1 MSDAPSWSVTSQ
13 DLSIL
18 IPVAA
23 PIQVGPLLR
32 IASALCGGADARG
45 RAKIIVLGVVEVPDS
60 AMFTE
65 GAARARLQRGL
76 LSRLRR
82 FQPTS
87 NIELRSLV
95 RVSRQVWEGIVDAA
109 REEGANLIMMGWKG
123 WSDSRHSVF
132 GTTVDEVLANAPCDI
147 VVVRGAGRGKIR
159 RILVPVR
166 GGPNAVLAAH
176 LAGIM
181 AERQQ
186 ARITALHVA
195 AVGPGDRN
203 RYRSIPEFDAVL
215 NTLPD
220 QSLVRRIDV
229 AADPVEQAILL
240 QARDHQVIIMGAAAG
255 GPDSATVFGPIT
267 ESVAGTFPGTVM
279 IVKTRL
285 PADLPHEQWERLA
298 PATGPSAAPP
308 LTLTAKVD
316 KWFAENTF
324 DSDEF
329 ENIADLV
336 RLKERQ
342 GITISLGLPALNE
355 AETIGAILAAVKR
368 DLVDRY
374 PLLDEMVVIDSQSQ
388 DRTREIAADLGIPVH
403 IHQETLTKEV
413 GERRGKG
420 EALWKSLHVLR
431 GDIVAWIDTDIRNIH
446 PRFVYGVVGPLLRY
460 PRIQYVKGFYKRP
473 IRVGGSLQSTG
484 GGRVTEL
491 TARPLFNFFF
501 PELSGLIQP
510 LAGEFAGR
518 RPLLEQLPF
527 FTGYGVETGLLIDI
541 LERAGLDAI
550 GQVDLK
556 RRVHRNQGLSTLS
569 GMAFTILQ
577 VVMRRLEE
585 RRRVHLLTDVNTSMK
600 LIQHDPDGF
609 HVEVRALEDM
619 ERPPMKTIPAYWN
632 YRGGAPGQNGNT

>member
-1 MSDAPSWSVTSQ
+1 M
-13 DLSIL
+13 L
-18 IPVAA
+18 
-23 PIQVGPLLR
+23 
-32 IASALCGGADARG
+32 
-45 RAKIIVLGVVEVPDS
+45 
-60 AMFTE
+60 
-65 GAARARLQRGL
+65 
-76 LSRLRR
+76 
-82 FQPTS
+82 
-87 NIELRSLV
+87 
-95 RVSRQVWEGIVDAA
+95 
-109 REEGANLIMMGWKG
+109 GWKG
-123 WSDSRHSVF
+123 WSDSRHAVF
-132 GTTVDEVLANAPCDI
+132 GTTVDDVLANAPCDI
-147 VVVRGAGRGKIR
+147 VVVRGAGRGRIR

-176 LAGIM
+176 LAGII

-195 AVGPGDRN
+195 PVTRSRT
-203 RYRSIPEFDAVL
+203 RYRPAEEFDAVL

-229 AADPVEQAILL
+229 AADEVEEAILS
-240 QARDHQVIIMGAAAG
+240 QARQHQLIIMGAAAG
-255 GPDSATVFGPIT
+255 GKPSAPVFGEIT
-267 ESVAGTFPGTVM
+267 ESVAAAFPGTVM

-285 PADLPHEQWERLA
+285 PADLPHEQWLRLA
-298 PATGPSAAPP
+298 PAVEPAAAPR
-308 LTLTAKVD
+308 LDLAARVD

-329 ENIADLV
+329 ENIADLL

-355 AETIGAILAAVKR
+355 EETIGAILSAVKR
-368 DLVDRY
+368 ELVDRY

-388 DRTREIAADLGIPVH
+388 DRTREIARDLGIPVH
-403 IHQETLTKEV
+403 IHQKTLVKEV
-413 GERRGKG
+413 GSRRGKG

-431 GDIVAWIDTDIRNIH
+431 GDIVAWVDTDIRNFH
-446 PRFVYGVVGPLLRY
+446 PRFVYGVIGPLLRY

-473 IRVGGSLQSTG
+473 LRIGGTLQSTG

-491 TARPLFNFFF
+491 TARPLINFFF

-518 RPLLEQLPF
+518 RPLLEQIPF

-541 LERAGLDAI
+541 LDRAGLDAI

-556 RRVHRNQGLSTLS
+556 RRVHRNQSLSALS

-585 RRRVHLLTDVNTSMK
+585 RRRVQLLTELNTSMK
-600 LIQHDPDGF
+600 LIQHDKDGF

-619 ERPPMKTIPAYWN
+619 ERPPMRTIPAYWN
-632 YRGGAPGQNGNT
+632 YQNGIDAPSEQSRIS

>member
-1 MSDAPSWSVTSQ
+1 
-13 DLSIL
+13 
-18 IPVAA
+18 
-23 PIQVGPLLR
+23 
-32 IASALCGGADARG
+32 
-45 RAKIIVLGVVEVPDS
+45 
-60 AMFTE
+60 
-65 GAARARLQRGL
+65 
-76 LSRLRR
+76 
-82 FQPTS
+82 
-87 NIELRSLV
+87 
-95 RVSRQVWEGIVDAA
+95 
-109 REEGANLIMMGWKG
+109 
-123 WSDSRHSVF
+123 
-132 GTTVDEVLANAPCDI
+132 
-147 VVVRGAGRGKIR
+147 
-159 RILVPVR
+159 
-166 GGPNAVLAAH
+166 
-176 LAGIM
+176 
-181 AERQQ
+181 
-186 ARITALHVA
+186 
-195 AVGPGDRN
+195 
-203 RYRSIPEFDAVL
+203 
-215 NTLPD
+215 
-220 QSLVRRIDV
+220 
-229 AADPVEQAILL
+229 
-240 QARDHQVIIMGAAAG
+240 
-255 GPDSATVFGPIT
+255 
-267 ESVAGTFPGTVM
+267 M

-298 PATGPSAAPP
+298 PATGSSAAPR
-308 LTLTAKVD
+308 LDLAARVD

-355 AETIGAILAAVKR
+355 AETIGAILTAVKR
-368 DLVDRY
+368 ELVDRY

-403 IHQETLTKEV
+403 IHQKTLKKDV

-431 GDIVAWIDTDIRNIH
+431 GDIVAWIDTDIKNIH
-446 PRFVYGVVGPLLRY
+446 PRFVYGIIGPLLRY
-460 PRIQYVKGFYKRP
+460 PRIQYVKGYYKRP
-473 IRVGGSLQSTG
+473 IRIGGSLQSTG

-541 LERAGLDAI
+541 LEHAGLDAI

-556 RRVHRNQGLSTLS
+556 RRVHRNQGLESLS
-569 GMAFTILQ
+569 AMSFTILQ

-585 RRRVHLLTDVNTSMK
+585 RRRVRLLTDVNTSMK
-600 LIQHDPDGF
+600 LIQHNADGF

-632 YRGGAPGQNGNT
+632 YGGG

>member
-1 MSDAPSWSVTSQ
+1 MPKTPAWSVASQ
-13 DLSIL
+13 NLTIL
-18 IPVAA
+18 IPVADPLQA
-23 PIQVGPLLR
+23 LPLLR
-32 IASALCGGADARG
+32 VASALSGGPETGG
-45 RAKIIVLGVVEVPDS
+45 RVKIVVLGVVEVPEG

-65 GAARARLQRGL
+65 GAAQARFQRDF

-82 FQPTS
+82 FQAS
-87 NIELRSLV
+87 SHVELRSLV

-109 REEGANLIMMGWKG
+109 HEEGANLIMLGWKG
-123 WSDSRHSVF
+123 WSDSRHAVF
-132 GTTVDEVLANAPCDI
+132 GTTVDDVLANAPCDI
-147 VVVRGAGRGKIR
+147 VVVRGESRGKIR

-176 LAGIM
+176 LAGII

-195 AVGPGDRN
+195 AVTAADRN
-203 RYRSIPEFDAVL
+203 HYRPAEEFDAVL

-220 QSLVRRIDV
+220 QSLVRRVDV
-229 AADPVEQAILL
+229 SADEVEGAILS
-240 QARDHQVIIMGAAAG
+240 QARQHQLIIMGAAAG
-255 GPDSATVFGPIT
+255 GPASAPGFGEIT
-267 ESVAGTFPGTVM
+267 ESVAGAFSGTVM

-285 PADLPHEQWERLA
+285 PADLPHEQWQRLA
-298 PATGPSAAPP
+298 PAVEPVSAPR
-308 LTLTAKVD
+308 LDLTARVD

-336 RLKERQ
+336 RLKERL
-342 GITISLGLPALNE
+342 GVTISLGLPALNE
-355 AETIGAILAAVKR
+355 AETIGPILSSVKR
-368 DLVDRY
+368 ELIDRY
-374 PLLDEMVVIDSQSQ
+374 PLLDEMVVIDSHSQ
-388 DRTREIAADLGIPVH
+388 DRTREIAKDLGIPVH
-403 IHQETLTKEV
+403 IHQKTLTKEV

-420 EALWKSLHVLR
+420 EALWKSLHVLS
-431 GDIVAWIDTDIRNIH
+431 GDIVAWVDTDIRNFH
-446 PRFVYGVVGPLLRY
+446 PRFVYGIVGPLLRY
-460 PRIQYVKGFYKRP
+460 PRIQYVKGYYKRP
-473 IRVGGSLQSTG
+473 IRVGGTLQSTG

-541 LERAGLDAI
+541 LDRAGLDAI

-556 RRVHRNQGLSTLS
+556 RRVHRNQSLSSLS

-577 VVMRRLEE
+577 VVMKRLEE
-585 RRRVHLLTDVNTSMK
+585 RRRVQLLADINTSMK
-600 LIQHDPDGF
+600 LIQHDTDGF
-609 HVEVRALEDM
+609 HVEVRALEDS

-632 YRGGAPGQNGNT
+632 YGSERLEVRG